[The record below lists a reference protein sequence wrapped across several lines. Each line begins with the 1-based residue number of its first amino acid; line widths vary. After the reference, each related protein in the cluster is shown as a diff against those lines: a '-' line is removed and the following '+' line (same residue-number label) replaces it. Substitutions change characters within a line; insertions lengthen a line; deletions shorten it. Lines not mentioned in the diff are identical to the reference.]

1 VQKVKVIPAIDI
13 MENNVVR
20 LVKGNPTNKTIYS
33 DNPVETAKKWEKAG
47 ADILHVV
54 DLDATLGRGSNLHLI
69 EKIAEEVS
77 IPIQVAGG
85 LRTEDMIG
93 KVLHFASKAVLGT
106 IAFKNKEVLQN
117 ISKNFGKDRIIISVD
132 QLRGKIVISG
142 WTEDTG
148 VELISGIENFV
159 KLGYS
164 EFLLTSV
171 DRDGTLEGP
180 DLNSLNNACRIQNAK
195 IIASGG
201 ISSLQDT
208 INVKKCGASAVI
220 LGKALYEGKISIEKV
235 KDSV

>member
-1 VQKVKVIPAIDI
+1 VKVIPAIDI

-20 LVKGNPTNKTIYS
+20 LVKGDPTNKTIYS
-33 DNPVETAKKWEKAG
+33 DNPVETAKKWEKSG

-77 IPIQVAGG
+77 IPVQVAGG
-85 LRTEDMIG
+85 LRTKDVIE
-93 KVLHFASKAVLGT
+93 KVLNFASKAVLGT
-106 IAFKNKEVLQN
+106 IAFKNKEALQN

-132 QLRGKIVISG
+132 QLQGKIVISG

-148 VELISGIENFV
+148 VELIPGIENFV

-171 DRDGTLEGP
+171 DRDGTLRGP
-180 DLNSLNNACRIQNAK
+180 DLDSLNNACRIQNAK

-201 ISSLQDT
+201 ISNLQDT

-220 LGKALYEGKISIEKV
+220 LGKALYDGKISIEKV